1 MSTPGRRDVLR
12 GLAAAGLGAAAGVAG
27 GWAVAEAQ
35 PAALPALPETEPG
48 SRRVEPHGAHQ
59 AGIARPATPQPH
71 GVMVVLDLAGVRFP
85 ADVRAVCAALGLAIT
100 ALTRPEDGSAGDAA
114 RAELPD
120 GPGDLTVTVGLGP
133 RLVGLVDPS
142 LPGGEELPRF
152 ASDEGLRAD
161 RVGGDLLLVAY
172 SSDPNDADR
181 AIRWLTGGIADA
193 AVRWSQRLF
202 RGPSRGTV
210 TRNPLGFHDGII
222 VPHGDRELDEHVW
235 IADGPLAG
243 GTICV
248 VRRLRL
254 DTGRFRAEPEARQE
268 AIVGRRRH
276 DGAPLSGG
284 GPDDEADLLAKT
296 PDGQFVLP
304 ARSHVRAAHPSFTGS
319 ALMLRRGYAFDD
331 GVLDDDSGRRDA
343 GLMFTSFQRELRT
356 FVQTQ
361 HRLDET
367 DDLMAFAIPTASA
380 TFLILPG
387 FAPDQPLGAT
397 LCAGAPTRQRD
408 GAISP
413 P

>member
-1 MSTPGRRDVLR
+1 MSAPRRRDVLR
-12 GLAAAGLGAAAGVAG
+12 GFAAAGLGVAAGAAG

-35 PAALPALPETEPG
+35 PVAPSTSAANEPE
-48 SRRVEPHGAHQ
+48 SRRVDPHGVHQ
-59 AGIARPATPQPH
+59 AGIARPATPQAH
-71 GVMVVLDLAGVRFP
+71 GVMVVLDLAGVRSP
-85 ADVRAVCAALGLAIT
+85 ADVRAVCAAVGVGIT
-100 ALTRPEDGSAGDAA
+100 ALTTPERAAAGDLA

-133 RLVGLVDPS
+133 RLVGLIDPS
-142 LPGGEELPRF
+142 LPGAEELPRF
-152 ASDEGLRAD
+152 ASDGGLSAD
-161 RVGGDLLLVAY
+161 RIGGDLLLSAY
-172 SSDPNDADR
+172 SSNPNDADHAVR
-181 AIRWLTGGIADA
+181 RLAGGIADA
-193 AVRWSQRLF
+193 SVRWSQRLF

-235 IADGPLAG
+235 ISEGPLAG

-254 DTGRFRAEPEARQE
+254 DVSGFRAEPEARQE
-268 AIVGRRRH
+268 AIVGRRRL

-319 ALMLRRGYAFDD
+319 GLMLRRGYAFDD
-331 GVLDDDSGRRDA
+331 GTLGDSGLRDA
-343 GLMFTSFQRELRT
+343 GLMFTCFQRELRT
-356 FVQTQ
+356 FIQTQ
-361 HRLDET
+361 HRLDES
-367 DDLMAFAIPTASA
+367 DDLMAFAAATASA

-387 FAPDQPLGAT
+387 FTPERPLGHA
-397 LCAGAPTRQRD
+397 LA
-408 GAISP
+408 
-413 P
+413 

>member
-1 MSTPGRRDVLR
+1 MSAPRRRDVLR
-12 GLAAAGLGAAAGVAG
+12 GFAAAGLGAAAGVAG

-35 PAALPALPETEPG
+35 PAASPAPAPPASEDG
-48 SRRVEPHGAHQ
+48 GRRVDPHGAHQ
-59 AGIARPATPQPH
+59 AGIARPATPQSH
-71 GVMVVLDLAGVRFP
+71 GVMVVLDVAGVRSP
-85 ADVRAVCAALGLAIT
+85 ADVRAVCAALGVAIT
-100 ALTRPEDGSAGDAA
+100 ALTGDGSAEDPAGSV
-114 RAELPD
+114 LPD
-120 GPGDLTVTVGLGP
+120 GPGDLTITVGIGP

-142 LPGGEELPRF
+142 LPGAEELPRF
-152 ASDEGLRAD
+152 ASDGGLGAD
-161 RVGGDLLLVAY
+161 RAGGDMLLAAY
-172 SSDPNDADR
+172 SSNPNDADH
-181 AIRWLTGGIADA
+181 AARWLADGIAEA
-193 AVRWSQRLF
+193 SVRWSQRLF

-222 VPHGDRELDEHVW
+222 VPHGERELDEHVW

-254 DTGRFRAEPEARQE
+254 DASRFRAESQARQE
-268 AIVGRRRH
+268 EIVGRRRH

-319 ALMLRRGYAFDD
+319 GLMLRRGYAFDD
-331 GVLDDDSGRRDA
+331 GPLGEDADVRDA
-343 GLMFTSFQRELRT
+343 GLMFTCFQRELRT

-367 DDLMAFAIPTASA
+367 DDLMAFAAPTASA

-387 FAPDQPLGAT
+387 FTAEQPLGGT
-397 LCAGAPTRQRD
+397 LA
-408 GAISP
+408 
-413 P
+413 